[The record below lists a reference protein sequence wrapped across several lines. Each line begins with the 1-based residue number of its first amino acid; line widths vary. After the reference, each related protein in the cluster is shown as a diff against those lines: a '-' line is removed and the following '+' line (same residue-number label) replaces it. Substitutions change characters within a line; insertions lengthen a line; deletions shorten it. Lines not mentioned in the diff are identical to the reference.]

1 MVVAEGLQIAMQRGK
16 SSGDAAGKTQIPLP
30 GVTIIGIMAFAEIGL
45 SSDATG
51 EFLFS
56 LLAVIGTSLMLSWI
70 LARTVTP
77 LFGHYLSF
85 TALLRLLNLS
95 GMLIKNGIILVEEID
110 IVRR

>member
-1 MVVAEGLQIAMQRGK
+1 MVVAEGMQIAMQRGK
-16 SSGDAAGKTQIPLP
+16 SSGDAAEEAAGKTQIPLP

-56 LLAVIGTSLMLSWI
+56 LLAVIGKSLMLSWI

-77 LFGHYLSF
+77 LFGHCLS
-85 TALLRLLNLS
+85 ALPRF
-95 GMLIKNGIILVEEID
+95 
-110 IVRR
+110 